1 MNQDE
6 QVTPKTKKCPYCAEE
21 VPAEAVKCKYCGEW
35 LVKSQYSNV
44 QALWRLFIL
53 SFMTFNIYHIYWFYR
68 NWRDLKNHRKLDD
81 YSPILYTIFLL
92 VPMLNIYFIYSQF
105 KDIQEFAKQAGSQTY
120 TSPGGLTFFYVFL
133 RFIEVISFKVVNPS
147 THPIDYLLLS
157 IFLLLS
163 STVVLGI
170 VQNTLNI
177 FWKKEQPELK
187 IRQQFTKKEMAC
199 LIIGGI
205 WWVFVLISLVMPKQ

>member
-35 LVKSQYSNV
+35 LVKSQYSNG

-68 NWRDLKNHRKLDD
+68 NWRDLKNHKKLDD

-92 VPMLNIYFIYSQF
+92 VPILNIYFIYSQF
-105 KDIQEFAKQAGSQTY
+105 RDIQEFAKQASCETY

-133 RFIEVISFKVVNPS
+133 KFTEVFSFKMVNPT
-147 THPIDYLLLS
+147 THPIGYLLLS

-163 STVVLGI
+163 TTVVLGI

-187 IRQQFTKKEMAC
+187 IRQQFTKKEIAC

-205 WWVFVLISLVMPKQ
+205 WWVFVLISLFIPEQ